1 MFKKP
6 SWWDKPITWGTSVK
20 MSLWSIPISLLV
32 LLIEGLCFGWFDDAI
47 DTAKNVVVAQ
57 YEKVSGAKDAFSE
70 KWDNIFHEEET

>member
-6 SWWDKPITWGTSVK
+6 SWWDKPITWGASVK

-47 DTAKNVVVAQ
+47 DTAKNVIIVP
-57 YEKVSGAKDAFSE
+57 YEKAGEMKDALGE
-70 KWDNIFHEEET
+70 KWDNIFHKEET